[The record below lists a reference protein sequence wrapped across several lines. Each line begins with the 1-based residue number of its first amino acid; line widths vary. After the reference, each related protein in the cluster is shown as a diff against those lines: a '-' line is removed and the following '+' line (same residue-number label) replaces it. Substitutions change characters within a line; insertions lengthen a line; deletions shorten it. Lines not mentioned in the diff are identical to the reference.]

1 MFGIGA
7 PEIFVIAVIA
17 LVVLGPKR
25 LPQALK
31 TVGRGIGQFR
41 RAITQI
47 KQEVGYD
54 EVVDEVVRP
63 LREGM
68 HDLNDQV
75 KREIDSA
82 AALDAGTQR
91 DVDVDDAALGITTEY
106 PEGGP
111 DDYGALPEKSANDY
125 AAAAYSA
132 TDEKSS
138 TP

>member
-1 MFGIGA
+1 MFGIGTW
-7 PEIFVIAVIA
+7 EIFVIAVVA

-41 RAITQI
+41 RAVTQI
-47 KQEVGYD
+47 KEEVGYD

-68 HDLNDQV
+68 HDLSAQV
-75 KREIDSA
+75 NKEIAASA
-82 AALDAGTQR
+82 SR
-91 DVDVDDAALGITTEY
+91 DVDVDDEALGITAEY

-111 DDYGALPEKSANDY
+111 DDYGAIPEKSANEY
-125 AAAAYSA
+125 AAAAYA
-132 TDEKSS
+132 TTESK
-138 TP
+138 

>member
-17 LVVLGPKR
+17 LIVLGPKR

-41 RAITQI
+41 RAVTQI

-75 KREIDSA
+75 KREVEASA
-82 AALDAGTQR
+82 AR
-91 DVDVDDAALGITTEY
+91 EVDVDDAALGITTEY

-111 DDYGALPEKSANDY
+111 DDYGAAPEKSANDY
-125 AAAAYSA
+125 AAAAYALPANA
-132 TDEKSS
+132 TDGK
-138 TP
+138 